1 MVYKRHI
8 VLFLILAACLVL
20 ALTGCASN
28 TEPIETES
36 DFTGFITDI
45 QAGQAKDI
53 TGRISVESHADK
65 IVSKYVITVNKDT
78 AIFRQDG
85 SNYNKAEF
93 KELEAR
99 QWVKIWFT
107 GPVLESWPMQATALQ
122 IVITGQTV
130 E

>member
-20 ALTGCASN
+20 ALPGCASN

-36 DFTGFITDI
+36 DFTGFITDV